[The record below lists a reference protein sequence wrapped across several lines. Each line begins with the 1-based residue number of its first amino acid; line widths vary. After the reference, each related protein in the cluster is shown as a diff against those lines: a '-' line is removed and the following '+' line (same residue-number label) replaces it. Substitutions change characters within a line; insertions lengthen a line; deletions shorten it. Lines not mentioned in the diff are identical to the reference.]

1 MLKDLF
7 KKKASQ
13 IIGLDIGTRYIK
25 AVLLEKD
32 GKQVKLQGF
41 ACEQING
48 NAFTDREIKDFDAVS
63 TALRKVKLGLKTK
76 NNAVAVAVS
85 GTSVLTKIVHMDP
98 DQNDFEL
105 EGQIELE
112 VDSLIPYPLEEVYL
126 DFEELGKSKTHIG
139 KVDVL
144 LSAAHKDIVDSRI
157 TLIREVSFEP
167 KVMDIETYALGN
179 ALSAFARN
187 QPDTSEQDAIC
198 CLNIGAS
205 LLQVCVVK
213 NNSVIYS
220 KEHAFGVDSLIQD
233 LSIVHTLERQET
245 EQQLIKGELPTNWRQ
260 DTFPIFLANLTQ
272 HISRA
277 MQMYISSTHAQRP
290 ESLLI
295 CGGGANISQI
305 TSDLESELS
314 VDVQVFNPFQNMQ
327 ISDSVKKQGFEN
339 IAPQLA
345 IAAGLA
351 YRSFDPCHI

>member
-1 MLKDLF
+1 MLKELF
-7 KKKASQ
+7 KKKVSQ
-13 IIGLDIGTRYIK
+13 MIGLDIGTRFIK
-25 AVLLEKD
+25 AVLFEKEGD
-32 GKQVKLQGF
+32 LIKVQGY

-48 NAFTDREIKDFDAVS
+48 NAFADREIKDFDAVS

-76 NNAVAVAVS
+76 NKVVAVAVS
-85 GTSVLTKIVHMDP
+85 GSSVLSKIVYMDP

-112 VDSLIPYPLEEVYL
+112 ADSLIPYPLDEVYL
-126 DFEELGKSKTHIG
+126 DFEELGESQTHIG

-157 TLIREVSFEP
+157 TLLREVHFEP
-167 KVMDIETYALGN
+167 KAMDIESYALGN
-179 ALSAFARN
+179 ALRAFAKA
-187 QPDTSEQDAIC
+187 DSEASIDEPIC
-198 CLNIGAS
+198 CINIGAS

-213 NNSVIYS
+213 DDKVLYS
-220 KEHAFGVDSLIQD
+220 KEHVFGLDTLIKD

-245 EQQLIKGELPTNWRQ
+245 EQQLINGELPANWRQ
-260 DTFPIFLANLTQ
+260 DTFPLFLANLTQ

-277 MQMYISSTHAQRP
+277 MQSYISSTNAERP
-290 ESLLI
+290 QSLFI
-295 CGGGANISQI
+295 CGGGANIEQI

-314 VDVQVFNPFQNMQ
+314 VDVKVFNPFQNMQ
-327 ISDSVKKQGFEN
+327 ISEKLKQQGFDN
-339 IAPQLA
+339 VAPQLA